1 MHQLEYLF
9 VISLTTAIT
18 FQVTFPYIP
27 SPKNALNV
35 AFGNVLSDLPA
46 NQTHRFIK
54 LENIMQK
61 DKNIPY
67 SILELASVSAGLSI
81 SQTFKNSLDLA
92 QKAEEMG
99 YKRFWLAE
107 HHNMV
112 SIASSATSVL
122 IGYIAG
128 GTKKIRV
135 GSGGIMLPNHS
146 PLIVAENFGTLAN
159 LYPDRI
165 DLGLGRAPGT
175 DQITA
180 HAIRADRM
188 HSVYKFPDEVELIQ
202 QYFSADNVS
211 SNVRATVAEGTDVPI
226 YILGTSTD
234 SAHLA
239 ADNGLPYAFASHFAP
254 AQLFEALNIYYNDFK
269 PSGYLKDPY
278 AIACINVIAA
288 DTDAEAEKIST
299 SLIRMMLGVMTGQID
314 YMQPPVDMT
323 PEYRELLEN
332 PAFQRMTKYT
342 FIGSK
347 ATVKAKTAEFLKA
360 TKVDEIMVASHIYN
374 HQDRLRSFEIFAEIM
389 KDINEQ

>member
-1 MHQLEYLF
+1 
-9 VISLTTAIT
+9 
-18 FQVTFPYIP
+18 
-27 SPKNALNV
+27 
-35 AFGNVLSDLPA
+35 
-46 NQTHRFIK
+46 
-54 LENIMQK
+54 MQK

-67 SILELASVSAGLSI
+67 SVLELASVSAGSFV
-81 SQTFKNSLDLA
+81 SETFKNSLDLA
-92 QKAEEMG
+92 QKAEELG

-175 DQITA
+175 DQVTA
-180 HAIRADRM
+180 HAIRSDRM
-188 HSVYKFPDEVELIQ
+188 HSVYKFPEEVELIQ
-202 QYFSADNVS
+202 QYFSADNVR
-211 SNVRATVAEGTDVPI
+211 SNVRATVAEGMNVPI
-226 YILGTSTD
+226 YILGSSTD

-239 ADNGLPYAFASHFAP
+239 AASGLPYAFASHFAP
-254 AQLFEALNIYYNDFK
+254 TQLFEALNIYHNKFQ
-269 PSGYLKDPY
+269 PSGYLKEPY
-278 AIACINVIAA
+278 TIACINVIAA
-288 DTDAEAEKIST
+288 ENDAEAEKLST

-314 YMQPPVDMT
+314 YMQPPTDFT

-332 PAFQRMTKYT
+332 PAFQRMTKYA

-347 ATVKAKTAEFLKA
+347 QTVKAKTEEFLNE
-360 TKVDEIMVASHIYN
+360 TKVDEIMVVSHIYD
-374 HQDRLRSFEIFAEIM
+374 HADRLRSFEIFAEVM
-389 KDINEQ
+389 KEINAG